1 MLNLNS
7 VENLFIHN
15 DGIMKANELLMNG
28 LFYKDIDYLMDNGYI
43 EKIKRGYYQWQGEK
57 SLNEVY
63 TITHLFPDGIFCMD
77 TALQY
82 YGYINRTPNE
92 WCITVDRNSTKS
104 RFNIDYPFVKPY
116 YVSKETLSLG
126 ESVGYIDDVKVKI
139 YSKERVICDCLKR
152 SNKMDSEVYN
162 QAIQSYIRDES
173 KNIPQ
178 LIEIAQSLKVMS
190 KVRNIIG
197 VWLWV
202 TKK

>member
-1 MLNLNS
+1 
-7 VENLFIHN
+7 
-15 DGIMKANELLMNG
+15 
-28 LFYKDIDYLMDNGYI
+28 
-43 EKIKRGYYQWQGEK
+43 
-57 SLNEVY
+57 
-63 TITHLFPDGIFCMD
+63 
-77 TALQY
+77 
-82 YGYINRTPNE
+82 
-92 WCITVDRNSTKS
+92 VDRNSTKS

-116 YVSKETLSLG
+116 YASKETLSLG

-178 LIEIAQSLKVMS
+178 LIEIAQSLKVMN

-197 VWLWV
+197 VWL
-202 TKK
+202 